1 MDNRKEMLGLA
12 LEILADV
19 LTVIALFGFLIA
31 AKCLLDPA

>member
-1 MDNRKEMLGLA
+1 MNNRKQMFGLA

-19 LTVIALFGFLIA
+19 LTVIALFGLLIA